1 MNETKGKGRIR
12 GVPGPDSRLTLLAA
26 ILLAAWAVLS
36 WIVGNMDFFNY
47 RLFGARMDIISCLLM
62 IADSVLLVLGRKRLA
77 PYLVG
82 VVLLWI
88 AVIGITESSWL
99 ILAVLLILL
108 SAIGLPFN
116 RVWVSGPKWLR
127 APLLNLISAGLAVLH
142 ILGSLNFSYYD
153 YWEDETITLEA
164 GPAAVKILLAVLLTA
179 GVILLNLGSEGQ
191 LLRKGAKDGKIRAPR
206 LKTVPRSN
214 AGGLVIAGAIL
225 VLLNGVWTL
234 LPMLSGGGM
243 AYSVMDMLWPLA
255 VVAAGILMLVKE
267 KREKFYLPAVLLV
280 LLNQLHSVV
289 SLNSILRQLGSG
301 SIQDRQRMNLLLLL
315 ALLLMLIGAV
325 GVTWNRSISNK
336 SGTRKLPI
344 LNLIAGILVIVC
356 VLLFFMLYLGAYETA
371 DGGSGFGALLRNQ
384 WYMLALFAGL
394 ILWNLAVETKEI
406 PRKNKGMVR
415 KGKLGFYDDVGGKI
429 QKLAKICGFIWLIV
443 GAISAFFAALGLL
456 IFLLQMIGLFDPY
469 LDASG
474 FIFSGLIGLA
484 ASLLMAIGTWPL
496 YAFGQITSD
505 VRSMKGNNFT
515 EKTDDKEKKTSE
527 FVQPAAW
534 EGTAAQPENP
544 DDLPEL

>member
-82 VVLLWI
+82 LVLLWI

>member
-325 GVTWNRSISNK
+325 GVTWNRSMSNK

-384 WYMLALFAGL
+384 W
-394 ILWNLAVETKEI
+394 
-406 PRKNKGMVR
+406 
-415 KGKLGFYDDVGGKI
+415 
-429 QKLAKICGFIWLIV
+429 
-443 GAISAFFAALGLL
+443 
-456 IFLLQMIGLFDPY
+456 
-469 LDASG
+469 
-474 FIFSGLIGLA
+474 
-484 ASLLMAIGTWPL
+484 
-496 YAFGQITSD
+496 
-505 VRSMKGNNFT
+505 
-515 EKTDDKEKKTSE
+515 
-527 FVQPAAW
+527 
-534 EGTAAQPENP
+534 
-544 DDLPEL
+544 

>member
-116 RVWVSGPKWLR
+116 RVWASGPKWLR

>member
-234 LPMLSGGGM
+234 LPMLSGGGIV
-243 AYSVMDMLWPLA
+243 YSVMDMLWPLA

-325 GVTWNRSISNK
+325 GVTWNRSMSNK

-406 PRKNKGMVR
+406 PRKDKGMVR
-415 KGKLGFYDDVGGKI
+415 KGKLRFYDDVGGKI

-456 IFLLQMIGLFDPY
+456 IFLLQMVGLFDPY

-474 FIFSGLIGLA
+474 FILSGLIGLA

-515 EKTDDKEKKTSE
+515 EKTDDKEEKTSE
-527 FVQPAAW
+527 SVQPAAW
-534 EGTAAQPENP
+534 EGTAVQPENP

>member
-534 EGTAAQPENP
+534 EGTAVQPENP

>member
-325 GVTWNRSISNK
+325 GVTWNRSMSNK

-384 WYMLALFAGL
+384 WYVLALFAGL

-406 PRKNKGMVR
+406 PRKDKGMVR
-415 KGKLGFYDDVGGKI
+415 KGKLRFYDDVGGKI

>member
-82 VVLLWI
+82 LVLLWI

-325 GVTWNRSISNK
+325 GVTWNRSMSNK

-469 LDASG
+469 MDASG

-505 VRSMKGNNFT
+505 VRAMKGNNFI
-515 EKTDDKEKKTSE
+515 EKADNNEEKASE
-527 FVQPAAW
+527 PVQPAAW
-534 EGTAAQPENP
+534 EGTAVQPENP

>member
-384 WYMLALFAGL
+384 WYVLALFAGL

-406 PRKNKGMVR
+406 PRKDKGMVR
-415 KGKLGFYDDVGGKI
+415 KGKLRFYDDVGGKI

-456 IFLLQMIGLFDPY
+456 IFLLQMVGLFDPY

-474 FIFSGLIGLA
+474 FILSGLIGLA

-515 EKTDDKEKKTSE
+515 EKTDDKEEKTSE
-527 FVQPAAW
+527 SVQPAAW
-534 EGTAAQPENP
+534 EGTAVQPENP

>member
-243 AYSVMDMLWPLA
+243 VYSVMDMLWPLA

-325 GVTWNRSISNK
+325 GVTWNRSMSNK

-344 LNLIAGILVIVC
+344 LNLIAGFLVIVC

-406 PRKNKGMVR
+406 PRKDKGMVR
-415 KGKLGFYDDVGGKI
+415 KGKLRFYDDVGGKI

-456 IFLLQMIGLFDPY
+456 IFLLQMVGLFDPY

-474 FIFSGLIGLA
+474 FILSGLIGLA

-515 EKTDDKEKKTSE
+515 EKTDDKEEKTSE
-527 FVQPAAW
+527 SVQPAAW
-534 EGTAAQPENP
+534 EGTAVQPENP

>member
-82 VVLLWI
+82 LVLLWI

-289 SLNSILRQLGSG
+289 SLNSILRRLGSG

-325 GVTWNRSISNK
+325 GVTWNRSLSNK

-384 WYMLALFAGL
+384 WYVLALFAGL

-406 PRKNKGMVR
+406 PRKDKGMVR
-415 KGKLGFYDDVGGKI
+415 KGKLRFYDDVGGKI

-456 IFLLQMIGLFDPY
+456 IFLLQMVGLFDPY

-474 FIFSGLIGLA
+474 FILSGLIGLA

-505 VRSMKGNNFT
+505 VRTLKGKDFT
-515 EKTDDKEKKTSE
+515 EKTDDKEEKTSE
-527 FVQPAAW
+527 SVQPAAW
-534 EGTAAQPENP
+534 EGTAVQPENP

>member
-325 GVTWNRSISNK
+325 GVTWNRSMSNK